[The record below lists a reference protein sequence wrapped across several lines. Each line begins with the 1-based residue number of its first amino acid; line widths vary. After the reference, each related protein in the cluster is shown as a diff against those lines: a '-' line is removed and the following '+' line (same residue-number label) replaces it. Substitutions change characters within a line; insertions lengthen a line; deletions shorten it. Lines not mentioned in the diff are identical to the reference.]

1 MANVITVWQL
11 DERFPG
17 LLTADMVPA
26 VQAGEACLVSAE
38 IAEYYPTLTAW
49 GELRRTDSEW
59 TPSEAPH
66 LPENTRYI
74 FTSLGKADWDAAY
87 PQCDSEAAEWD
98 WRKAELP
105 AGMSM
110 VEAAHVMTHVRSH
123 GPWESE
129 QTHQSLVPYLL
140 EETYELVDAI
150 RDSDSGTAD
159 IVSELGDVF
168 LEVLFHSAVGESAT
182 GDAHFTYDDVA
193 NSLLDKLKRRMP
205 YAFNGGQFP
214 ATAAEQDA
222 LWQPSKKRENRS
234 PFVGIVRSQP
244 ALSLA
249 SQVVK
254 RARRAGVS
262 ETDIPLLL
270 RKITDV
276 DKDGRGSA
284 EEKVRKV
291 SLEFLQRL
299 RGK

>member
-168 LEVLFHSAVGESAT
+168 LEVLFHSAVAVSYT
-182 GDAHFTYDDVA
+182 HLRAH
-193 NSLLDKLKRRMP
+193 
-205 YAFNGGQFP
+205 
-214 ATAAEQDA
+214 
-222 LWQPSKKRENRS
+222 
-234 PFVGIVRSQP
+234 
-244 ALSLA
+244 
-249 SQVVK
+249 
-254 RARRAGVS
+254 
-262 ETDIPLLL
+262 ET
-270 RKITDV
+270 
-276 DKDGRGSA
+276 
-284 EEKVRKV
+284 
-291 SLEFLQRL
+291 
-299 RGK
+299 